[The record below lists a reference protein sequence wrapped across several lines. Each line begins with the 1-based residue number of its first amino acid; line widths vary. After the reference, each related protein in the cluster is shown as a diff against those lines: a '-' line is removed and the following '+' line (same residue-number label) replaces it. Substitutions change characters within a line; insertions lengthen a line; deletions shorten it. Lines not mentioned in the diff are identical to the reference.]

1 MKKFILSIIFTAIAF
16 SSFAMQA
23 TVISAK
29 GKAEMQSGDSWVA
42 LKTGDSLNQGTVIQT
57 GFKSEVVLKIK
68 ESTVT
73 VAPLTRIT
81 LQTLAE
87 REGLSG
93 AKGKDETAIFLDTG
107 SLKSNVQKSA
117 DRRVGFTVR
126 SPVATASVRGT
137 GFGFKTRYRSVKLST
152 TNGKVAF
159 WRNTA
164 KSEAALNNASSGPVG
179 EGGDGN
185 SAQDISDYAAANAI
199 VVSQGE
205 SASAKQTGG
214 MVSPAQSARSNS
226 SDIGN
231 GTRSASDAEKPNTFG
246 VAQASSKGGSK
257 NTAKTGSL
265 VVSVVTDD
273 D

>member
-164 KSEAALNNASSGPVG
+164 KSEEALNNASSGPVG
-179 EGGDGN
+179 EGN

-231 GTRSASDAEKPNTFG
+231 GTRSASDAEKPSTFG